1 MTKPHHIAVLG
12 AGAWGSA
19 LAIHLARN
27 QHRVRL
33 WGRTPEQMHAMQQ
46 TRCNARYLPDTPFPD
61 ALEPSADLGHVLECA
76 DLILIVVPSSG
87 FRAFLHELR
96 PHLAATTSARMAPR
110 IAWASK
116 GLETGTAKRLD
127 QVFAE
132 ELPNYAAPAIISGPT
147 FAREVAAG
155 LPTAVTVASH
165 DCDFAEH
172 VAALLHSPSFR
183 AYRVGDVIGVELG
196 GAVKNVLAIAAGIAD
211 GLHFG
216 ANARAALITRGLA
229 EIMRLAEKL
238 GARRETLMGLA
249 GLGDLVLTC
258 TDNQSRNRRFGL
270 LLAEGKSVEA
280 ALAQIGQAVEGLP
293 SAREAWHLARV
304 HEVEMPITH
313 AVYQVAYEG
322 LAPRDAVIQ
331 LMQRHARPEFDHALA

>member
-1 MTKPHHIAVLG
+1 MTIRSSIAVLG
-12 AGAWGSA
+12 AGAWGTA

-27 QHRVRL
+27 QHRVHL
-33 WGRTPEQMHAMQQ
+33 WGRKPEQMHAMQLA
-46 TRCNARYLPDTPFPD
+46 RCNARYLPETPFPD
-61 ALEPSADLGHVLECA
+61 ALTPTADLGVALECA

-87 FRAFLHELR
+87 FRAFLRELR
-96 PHLAATTSARMAPR
+96 PHLASCSAR

-116 GLETGTAKRLD
+116 GLESGSAKRLD

-132 ELPNYAAPAIISGPT
+132 ELPAHAAPAIISGPT

-165 DCDFAEH
+165 DCAFAEH
-172 VAALLHSPSFR
+172 VAELLHSPSFR
-183 AYRVGDVIGVELG
+183 AYRVDDVIGVELG

-216 ANARAALITRGLA
+216 SNARAALITRGLA
-229 EIMRLAEKL
+229 EIMRLADAV
-238 GARRETLMGLA
+238 GGRRETLMGLA

-258 TDNQSRNRRFGL
+258 TDNQSRNRRFGIA
-270 LLAEGKSVEA
+270 LAEGQSVDE
-280 ALAQIGQAVEGLP
+280 ALAQIAQAVEGLP
-293 SAREAWHLARV
+293 SAREAWRLACEHRV
-304 HEVEMPITH
+304 DMPITH

-322 LAPRDAVIQ
+322 LAPKLAVAQ
-331 LMQRHARPEFDHALA
+331 LLQRHARPEFDQPSVMTD

>member
-46 TRCNARYLPDTPFPD
+46 TRCNARYLPDMPFPD
-61 ALEPSADLGHVLECA
+61 ALEPSADLGHALECA

-96 PHLAATTSARMAPR
+96 PHLAATSAR

-132 ELPNYAAPAIISGPT
+132 ELPDCAAPAIISGPT

-183 AYRVGDVIGVELG
+183 AYRVDDVIGVELG

-270 LLAEGKSVEA
+270 LLAEGKSVET

-293 SAREAWHLARV
+293 SAREAWRLACEHAV
-304 HEVEMPITH
+304 DMPITH
-313 AVYQVAYEG
+313 AVYQMAYEG
-322 LAPRDAVIQ
+322 LAPKLAVAQ
-331 LMQRHARPEFDHALA
+331 LLQRHARPEFDHAPA

>member
-1 MTKPHHIAVLG
+1 MTTAQNIAVLG
-12 AGAWGSA
+12 AGAWGTA

-33 WGRTPEQMHAMQQ
+33 WGHNPQSIRTMQEA
-46 TRCNARYLPDTPFPD
+46 RCNARYLPDALFPD
-61 ALEPSADLGHVLECA
+61 ALELHSDLGTALHDCELT
-76 DLILIVVPSSG
+76 LIVIPSSG
-87 FRAFLHELR
+87 FRSFLRDLR
-96 PHLAATTSARMAPR
+96 PHLDRAHPR

-127 QVFAE
+127 QVFDE
-132 ELPNYAAPAIISGPT
+132 ELPNYAPPAIISGPT

-165 DCDFAEH
+165 DCAFAEH
-172 VAALLHSPSFR
+172 IAGLLHSPSFR
-183 AYRVGDVIGVELG
+183 AYRVDDVIGVELG
-196 GAVKNVLAIAAGIAD
+196 GALKNVLAIAAGIAD

-229 EIMRLAEKL
+229 EIMRLAEVM

-270 LLAEGKSVEA
+270 LLAEGKTVQE
-280 ALAQIGQAVEGLP
+280 ALAHIGQAVEGLP
-293 SAREAWHLARV
+293 SAREAWHLAQRHDV
-304 HEVEMPITH
+304 DMPITH
-313 AVYQVAYEG
+313 AVYKITYENLHPK
-322 LAPRDAVIQ
+322 LAVSQ
-331 LMQRHARPEFDHALA
+331 LLQRHLRPERDPN

>member
-1 MTKPHHIAVLG
+1 MTQPYPIAVLG
-12 AGAWGSA
+12 AGAWGTA
-19 LAIHLARN
+19 LAVHLARN
-27 QHRVRL
+27 QCQVRL
-33 WGRTPEQMHAMQQ
+33 WGRNPQQMQSMQQ
-46 TRCNARYLPDTPFPD
+46 TRCNARYLPDTLFPD
-61 ALEPSADLGHVLECA
+61 TLEPVSDLDQALNCA
-76 DLILIVVPSSG
+76 ELILVVVPSSS
-87 FRAFLHELR
+87 FRDFLRELQPR
-96 PHLAATTSARMAPR
+96 LAASARIAPR

-116 GLETGTAKRLD
+116 GLERGTAKRLD

-132 ELPNYAAPAIISGPT
+132 ELPDLPAPAIISGPT

-165 DCDFAEH
+165 DCAFAEQ

-183 AYRVGDVIGVELG
+183 AYRVDDVVGVELG

-270 LLAEGKSVEA
+270 LLAEGKSVDA
-280 ALAQIGQAVEGLP
+280 ALAHIGQAVEGLP
-293 SAREAWHLARV
+293 SAREAWRLACE
-304 HEVEMPITH
+304 HEVDMPITH

-322 LAPRDAVIQ
+322 LAPRDAVVQ
-331 LMQRHARPEFDHALA
+331 LMQRHARPEFDQLPS